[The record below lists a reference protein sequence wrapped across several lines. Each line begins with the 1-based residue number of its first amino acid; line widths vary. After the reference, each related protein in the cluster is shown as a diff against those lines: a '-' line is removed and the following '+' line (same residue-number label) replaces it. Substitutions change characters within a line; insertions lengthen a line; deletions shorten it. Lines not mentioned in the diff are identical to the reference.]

1 MRIKCLKLKSF
12 RGFENLEINF
22 DDKLSTIFL
31 GGNGTGKST
40 ILDSLSTMLFQVFTS
55 LFKLK
60 SMNLKPKV
68 NYPFAEFNKD
78 DISSKLEKGFISIAI
93 KSLDIDCTVDVEI
106 ENYLEILEAYNLQQL
121 LEGISSMYEAEGN
134 LPLVVHY
141 MTNRSVPEIDPK
153 FLEPVSLDDIDIRE
167 VYSFYSKSRQTNF
180 VELFTWFRSLED
192 IENQMR
198 LDGESS
204 YRDKQLQAVRD
215 AIANVVPEF
224 SDLKVNRRPPAKI
237 EVTKNNKERFS
248 INQLSDGEKCFLAM
262 VGDLARRLAII
273 NPKKDDPLKGY
284 GIVLIDEIEL
294 HLHPEWQRRVIPR
307 LTETFPNCQFI
318 ITTHS
323 PQVLGEFKG
332 QVYRLKQSD
341 AGIIAELRQTF
352 GKDSNRILEEDMESV
367 ERNRDVQEGLLQLFR
382 YIDAGDLEAARSLK
396 QSLKKQIANGE
407 DPDFVKAD
415 VLIRRREVLGR

>member
-1 MRIKCLKLKSF
+1 MRIKGLTLKDF
-12 RGFENLEINF
+12 RGFENLDISF
-22 DDKLSTIFL
+22 DNQLSTIFL

-40 ILDSLSTMLFQVFTS
+40 ILDGISIILAKSFTQIFELLKLQVLASNESIDFSKFDINSNSKESTVSICTAYQDLDAYFTA
-55 LFKLK
+55 K
-60 SMNLKPKV
+60 
-68 NYPFAEFNKD
+68 
-78 DISSKLEKGFISIAI
+78 ISSSNGSELFCSKLDLHDLASKI
-93 KSLDIDCTVDVEI
+93 
-106 ENYLEILEAYNLQQL
+106 YNDF
-121 LEGISSMYEAEGN
+121 
-134 LPLVVHY
+134 PLVVHY
-141 MTNRSVPEIDPK
+141 MTNRVVPKIESK
-153 FLEPVSLDDIDIRE
+153 FLEPIRLEDISITE
-167 VYSFYSKSRQTNF
+167 AYVFSSESRQTSF
-180 VELFTWFRSLED
+180 VDLFTWFRSLED

-237 EVTKNNKERFS
+237 EVTKNNKEKFS

-262 VGDLARRLAII
+262 VGDLARRLAIA

-332 QVYRLKQSD
+332 QVYRLKQFES
-341 AGIIAELRQTF
+341 GIIAELRHTY
-352 GKDSNRILEEDMESV
+352 GKDSNRILEDDMEST
-367 ERNRDVQEGLLQLFR
+367 ERDRDIQEDILQLFR
-382 YIDAGDLEAARSLK
+382 YIDDGDLKAARSLK
-396 QSLKKQIANGE
+396 HSLQGKIGE
-407 DPDFVKAD
+407 DPTFIKAD
-415 VLIRRREVLGR
+415 VLMHRKEVLGR

>member
-1 MRIKCLKLKSF
+1 MRIKGLTLKDF
-12 RGFENLEINF
+12 RGFENLDISF
-22 DDKLSTIFL
+22 DNQLSTIFL
-31 GGNGTGKST
+31 GCNGTGKST
-40 ILDSLSTMLFQVFTS
+40 ILDSISIILSKSFTQI
-55 LFKLK
+55 FKL
-60 SMNLKPKV
+60 LKLQVLTSNETIDFSEFDV
-68 NYPFAEFNKD
+68 NNNSKESTASICTVYQDLDVYFTANVGISNGAEL
-78 DISSKLEKGFISIAI
+78 SCSKLDLHDLASKIYSDF
-93 KSLDIDCTVDVEI
+93 
-106 ENYLEILEAYNLQQL
+106 
-121 LEGISSMYEAEGN
+121 
-134 LPLVVHY
+134 PLVVHY
-141 MTNRSVPEIDPK
+141 MTNRVVPEIESK
-153 FLEPVSLDDIDIRE
+153 VLEPIRLEDVSITE
-167 VYSFYSKSRQTNF
+167 AYVFASKSRQTNF

-273 NPKKDDPLKGY
+273 NPKNDNPLKGY

-332 QVYRLKQSD
+332 QVYRLKQSES
-341 AGIIAELRQTF
+341 GIIAELRHTY
-352 GKDSNRILEEDMESV
+352 GKDSNRILEDDMEST
-367 ERNRDVQEGLLQLFR
+367 ERDRDIQEDILQLFR
-382 YIDAGDLEAARSLK
+382 HIDDGDLKAARSLK
-396 QSLKKQIANGE
+396 NSLQEKIGE
-407 DPDFVKAD
+407 DPTFIKAD
-415 VLIRRREVLGR
+415 VLMHRKEVLGR

>member
-1 MRIKCLKLKSF
+1 MRIKLLRLKSF

-40 ILDSLSTMLFQVFTS
+40 ILDSISTMLFSVFTS

-68 NYPFAEFNKD
+68 DYPFAEFNKD
-78 DISSKLEKGFISIAI
+78 DISSNSGKGFISIAI
-93 KSLDIDCTVDVEI
+93 KSLDIDCSIDVEI
-106 ENYLEILEAYNLQQL
+106 ENHLESFEAYNLHQL
-121 LEGISSMYEAEGN
+121 LEDISSMYKAEGN

-141 MTNRSVPEIDPK
+141 ITNRIVPEIEPK

-167 VYSFYSKSRQTNF
+167 VYSFYSKIRQTNF

-262 VGDLARRLAII
+262 VGDLARRLAIV
-273 NPKKDDPLKGY
+273 NPKNDDPLKGY

-332 QVYRLKQSD
+332 QVYRLKQSES
-341 AGIIAELRQTF
+341 GIIAELRHTY
-352 GKDSNRILEEDMESV
+352 GKDSNRILEDDMEST
-367 ERNRDVQEGLLQLFR
+367 ERDRDIQEDILQLFR
-382 YIDAGDLEAARSLK
+382 HIDDGDLKAARSLK
-396 QSLKKQIANGE
+396 HSLQKKIGE
-407 DPDFVKAD
+407 DPTFIKAD
-415 VLIRRREVLGR
+415 VLMHRKEVLGR